1 MFGLC
6 VFCKKLNLTLSFAFS
21 LQLKHFLPQLSVT
34 QIINTAKALLN
45 VPKVTHYSP
54 KYRYFFLILQTWY
67 FFLQLI
73 FSIYRIFITFAERK
87 TTGTNG
93 TDRVTENAKCKM
105 QNRRQT
111 ESRGQACLHYAEV
124 RRRKSLQ
131 SRVNAQKLFPEGEI
145 GTIYGKGITN
155 KKIKN
160 YGKN

>member
-21 LQLKHFLPQLSVT
+21 LQLGHFSAQLFVT
-34 QIINTAKALLN
+34 QIIKATKALLG

-93 TDRVTENAKCKM
+93 TNGTDRVTENAKCRTDDKPRAEGKLACTM
-105 QNRRQT
+105 PRCKIYQSERFTAKELQT
-111 ESRGQACLHYAEV
+111 KR
-124 RRRKSLQ
+124 
-131 SRVNAQKLFPEGEI
+131 
-145 GTIYGKGITN
+145 
-155 KKIKN
+155 
-160 YGKN
+160 